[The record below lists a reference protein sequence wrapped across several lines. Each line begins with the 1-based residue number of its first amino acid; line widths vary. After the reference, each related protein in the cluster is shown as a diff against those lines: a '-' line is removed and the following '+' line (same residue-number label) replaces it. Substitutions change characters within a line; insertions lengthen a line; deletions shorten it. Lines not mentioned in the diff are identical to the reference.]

1 MEQKVQVIDLTK
13 DEDDQ
18 SNLEAAGKESKDKKD
33 KSNKQ
38 HADKK
43 LIQEFVKNISDKTAE
58 GATQSILPQKRLR
71 NQFPK
76 QVNSEL
82 TTYQKKIQN
91 LPSINLEKL
100 ESIEQ

>member
-18 SNLEAAGKESKDKKD
+18 SEAGKESKDKKE

-43 LIQEFVKNISDKTAE
+43 LI
-58 GATQSILPQKRLR
+58 
-71 NQFPK
+71 
-76 QVNSEL
+76 
-82 TTYQKKIQN
+82 
-91 LPSINLEKL
+91 
-100 ESIEQ
+100 